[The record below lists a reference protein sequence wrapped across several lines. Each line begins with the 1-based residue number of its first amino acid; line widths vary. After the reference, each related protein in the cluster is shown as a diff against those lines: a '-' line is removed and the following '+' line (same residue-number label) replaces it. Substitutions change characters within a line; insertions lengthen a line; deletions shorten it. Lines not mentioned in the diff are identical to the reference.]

1 MVVPR
6 PRRRPDRKTTVRL
19 VEQRI
24 SIDSAALVIKFFGAR
39 CVWAGGSLDARE
51 RQNAA
56 RMLAHVGGDTSSQGA
71 KGPIRVRLPSTV
83 MRPGR
88 VTSVLVALV
97 ILAGVGTAGSAE
109 AAGTRCPDVMF
120 IGARGSGE
128 PLLKK
133 GSYLVT
139 ESRGVGGPLAYM
151 AGLLEEDI
159 RDYGEEMQVLPVAY
173 RADSVDDLEPSKAEL
188 AEMALGGAP
197 EIYYERNYKPY
208 AASIAEGVSETIVD
222 IRSTLDSCP
231 ETELVLAGYSQGAMA
246 VHQAE
251 LQLEREGDEEA
262 LDVIGGTLLLGDGDR
277 APNTQA
283 RIFGGAPRGGEGV
296 QVYLHGFRA
305 ADVPEPETTA
315 EICIKGDIVCDFK
328 LHLSI
333 SWYKRATYIHT
344 HYKKDSGEKA
354 VLSRAVA
361 WLAEE
366 MGLTE

>member
-1 MVVPR
+1 M
-6 PRRRPDRKTTVRL
+6 
-19 VEQRI
+19 
-24 SIDSAALVIKFFGAR
+24 
-39 CVWAGGSLDARE
+39 
-51 RQNAA
+51 
-56 RMLAHVGGDTSSQGA
+56 
-71 KGPIRVRLPSTV
+71 RLPSTV
-83 MRPGR
+83 MRSGR
-88 VTSVLVALV
+88 VIMVFVALAILA
-97 ILAGVGTAGSAE
+97 ILAGVGTEGSAE
-109 AAGTRCPDVMF
+109 AAGIGCPDVMF

-139 ESRGVGGPLAYM
+139 ESQGVGGPLAYM

-159 RDYGEEMQVLPVAY
+159 HHYGEEMQVLPVAY

-208 AASIAEGVSETIVD
+208 AASIADGVRQTVAD
-222 IRSTLDSCP
+222 IRSTTDRCP
-231 ETELVLAGYSQGAMA
+231 ESELVLAGYSQGAMA
-246 VHQAE
+246 IHKAE

-277 APNTQA
+277 VPNTQA
-283 RIFGGAPRGGEGV
+283 KIFGGAPLSGEGV
-296 QVYLHGFRA
+296 QVYLRGA
-305 ADVPEPETTA
+305 KAEDVAEPETTA

-333 SWYKRATYIHT
+333 SWYKRAAYIHT
-344 HYKKDSGEKA
+344 HYTKDPGEKA
-354 VLSRAVA
+354 VLSQAVA